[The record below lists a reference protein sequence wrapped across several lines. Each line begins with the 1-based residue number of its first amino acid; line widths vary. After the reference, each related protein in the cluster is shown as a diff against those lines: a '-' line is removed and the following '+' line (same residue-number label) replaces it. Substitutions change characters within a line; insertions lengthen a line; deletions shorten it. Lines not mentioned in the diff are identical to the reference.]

1 MEKIMAV
8 YDVDPAYARRFAD
21 VTNQKERVPF
31 DVIPFTSMEA
41 LQEYGKKHKIEIL
54 LISSTVPREQ
64 AEAIGAGSV
73 VTLAEGEIVKSVDSY
88 PSVYK
93 YQAADS
99 LIREV
104 IGCYCESPEE
114 AGLVVRG
121 RKARILGIY
130 SPIGRCLKT
139 SLALTLGQQLARD
152 GKVLYL
158 GLDAFAGFSRLIG
171 NSCKNDLSDVLYFF
185 RQGDLTVMRLRSIVY
200 TWQEMDYLPPVRY
213 PEDLEQITGEEMGKL
228 LEKLALEMGYEYLV
242 VDVGRPGG
250 SLLPILGACDIVYMS
265 VKEDG
270 ISAARLEELDEYL
283 EMVERP
289 DIQEKIRRVK
299 LPYHNDF
306 GRRETYL
313 EQLLWGQ
320 LGDYVRQLLKG
331 VPWR

>member
-41 LQEYGKKHKIEIL
+41 LQEYGKKRKIEIL

-104 IGCYCESPEE
+104 IGW
-114 AGLVVRG
+114 

-213 PEDLEQITGEEMGKL
+213 PEDLEQITGEEMGNWLWKW
-228 LEKLALEMGYEYLV
+228 ATSIWWWMW
-242 VDVGRPGG
+242 GG
-250 SLLPILGACDIVYMS
+250 Q
-265 VKEDG
+265 
-270 ISAARLEELDEYL
+270 AAVCFR
-283 EMVERP
+283 
-289 DIQEKIRRVK
+289 
-299 LPYHNDF
+299 F
-306 GRRETYL
+306 
-313 EQLLWGQ
+313 
-320 LGDYVRQLLKG
+320 
-331 VPWR
+331 

>member
-1 MEKIMAV
+1 M
-8 YDVDPAYARRFAD
+8 
-21 VTNQKERVPF
+21 
-31 DVIPFTSMEA
+31 
-41 LQEYGKKHKIEIL
+41 
-54 LISSTVPREQ
+54 
-64 AEAIGAGSV
+64 
-73 VTLAEGEIVKSVDSY
+73 
-88 PSVYK
+88 
-93 YQAADS
+93 
-99 LIREV
+99 
-104 IGCYCESPEE
+104 
-114 AGLVVRG
+114 
-121 RKARILGIY
+121 
-130 SPIGRCLKT
+130 
-139 SLALTLGQQLARD
+139 
-152 GKVLYL
+152 
-158 GLDAFAGFSRLIG
+158 
-171 NSCKNDLSDVLYFF
+171 
-185 RQGDLTVMRLRSIVY
+185 MRLRSIVY

-213 PEDLEQITGEEMGKL
+213 PEDLEQMTGEETGKL

-242 VDVGRPGG
+242 VDVGRPGS
-250 SLLPILGACDIVYMS
+250 SLLPILGVCDIVYMP

>member
-1 MEKIMAV
+1 M
-8 YDVDPAYARRFAD
+8 
-21 VTNQKERVPF
+21 
-31 DVIPFTSMEA
+31 
-41 LQEYGKKHKIEIL
+41 
-54 LISSTVPREQ
+54 
-64 AEAIGAGSV
+64 
-73 VTLAEGEIVKSVDSY
+73 
-88 PSVYK
+88 
-93 YQAADS
+93 
-99 LIREV
+99 
-104 IGCYCESPEE
+104 
-114 AGLVVRG
+114 VRG

-213 PEDLEQITGEEMGKL
+213 PEDLEQMTGEETGKL

-250 SLLPILGACDIVYMS
+250 SLLPILGACDIVYMP

-289 DIQEKIRRVK
+289 YIQEKIRRVK
-299 LPYHNDF
+299 LPYQNDF
-306 GRRETYL
+306 VRRETYL